1 MSDADRFTVW
11 TSIPIF
17 IFFCL
22 AGLTGKI
29 LPHWTSVGWWTGT
42 IVGSVVILRKVSR
55 QNTSAKRWR
64 RWSIAAVLTGWV
76 MSSLLYMVL
85 FWPIVAPV
93 YTWARDISFS
103 LNRKFPAVAP
113 LKPYEIGYDI
123 SNDLFGWEQ
132 IADRVEAIRAK
143 MPQPDKTFVF
153 CHRFF
158 MTSQLAV
165 YLSPVTV
172 ATSLHHKFNQYRFWF
187 SADKHAGWDALF
199 VVDQKRHGKR
209 AQRYMPLFAKMD
221 PDPLLIRILRD
232 GQPAHQLAVYKYY
245 GFKGEYENLN

>member
-29 LPHWTSVGWWTGT
+29 LPHWTSVGWWTGS
-42 IVGSVVILRKVSR
+42 IAVAVVILRKVTR

-64 RWSIAAVLTGWV
+64 RWSAAAALTGLV
-76 MSSLLYMVL
+76 MSALLYTAL
-85 FWPIVAPV
+85 FWPIAAPV
-93 YTWARDISFS
+93 YTWARSISLS

-113 LKPYEIGYDI
+113 LKPYETGYDI

-132 IADRVEAIRAK
+132 IADRVEAIRAQ

-158 MTSQLAV
+158 MTSQLSV
-165 YLSPVTV
+165 YLPPDTV
-172 ATSLHHKFNQYRFWF
+172 ATSLHHRFNQYRFWF

-199 VVDQKRHGKR
+199 VVGQKRHGKR
-209 AQRYMPLFAKMD
+209 AQRYRPLFAKMD
-221 PDPLLIRILRD
+221 PDPSLIRIFRD
-232 GQPAHQLAVYKYY
+232 GQPAHQLAVYRYF